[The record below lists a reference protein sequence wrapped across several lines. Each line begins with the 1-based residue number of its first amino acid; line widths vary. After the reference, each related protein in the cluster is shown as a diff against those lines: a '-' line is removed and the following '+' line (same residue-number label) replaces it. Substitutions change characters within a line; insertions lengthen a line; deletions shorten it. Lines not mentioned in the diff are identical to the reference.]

1 MTYGTR
7 FMNNVANYRRA
18 FPSYKMQA
26 KFYWLFS
33 CMTAFLNHTLSFGK
47 VFDSTY
53 IATDWL
59 LAFQRKIYYT
69 SDYAFLH

>member
-26 KFYWLFS
+26 EFYRLFS
-33 CMTAFLNHTLSFGK
+33 CTSAFLNHTLSFGK

-53 IATDWL
+53 IATD
-59 LAFQRKIYYT
+59 
-69 SDYAFLH
+69 